1 MNERTESATRR
12 RVLRTG
18 AALGIAA
25 VAGCSG
31 GGGGGAGGDGTDG
44 SDSDADADADGG
56 GSGGGAGGDSST
68 AAYDEWLSNV
78 PNYDGSVADR
88 TGDDSVA
95 VAVGAGNGLFFDPPA
110 VRVTTGT
117 TVVWEWTGQGGQH
130 NVAEESRAFE
140 SELATTE
147 GTTYERTFDEP
158 GVVRYLC
165 VPHQAVGMKGVVDVV
180 DG

>member
-1 MNERTESATRR
+1 MNERTESVTRR
-12 RVLRTG
+12 RVLQTG
-18 AALGIAA
+18 VALGIAV
-25 VAGCSG
+25 VAGC
-31 GGGGGAGGDGTDG
+31 AGGDGE
-44 SDSDADADADGG
+44 
-56 GSGGGAGGDSST
+56 SGGGTDGDGDGDGDGDAGGGDSST

-88 TGDDSVA
+88 TGDDSVT

-130 NVAEESRAFE
+130 NVVEESRAFE
-140 SELATTE
+140 SELATTA
-147 GTTYERTFDEP
+147 GTTFERTFDEP
-158 GVVRYLC
+158 GVVRYVC
-165 VPHQAVGMKGVVDVV
+165 VPHQAVGMKGVVEVV

>member
-31 GGGGGAGGDGTDG
+31 GGGSGGGTGG
-44 SDSDADADADGG
+44 SDGDSGDGG
-56 GSGGGAGGDSST
+56 GGGSST
-68 AAYDEWLSNV
+68 AAYDEWLADV

-88 TGDDSVA
+88 TGDDSVT

-130 NVAEESRAFE
+130 NVAEETRAFE

-147 GTTYERTFDEP
+147 GTTFERTFDEP

-165 VPHQAVGMKGVVDVV
+165 VPHQAVGMKGVVEVV

>member
-18 AALGIAA
+18 AALGIAV

-31 GGGGGAGGDGTDG
+31 GGESGGGTDG
-44 SDSDADADADGG
+44 SDGDGNAG
-56 GSGGGAGGDSST
+56 GGDSST
-68 AAYDEWLSNV
+68 AAYDDWLSDV

-88 TGDDSVA
+88 TGDDSVT

-130 NVAEESRAFE
+130 NVAEERRAFE
-140 SELATTE
+140 SELATTA
-147 GTTYERTFDEP
+147 GTTFERTFDEP

>member
-25 VAGCSG
+25 FAGCSG
-31 GGGGGAGGDGTDG
+31 GGGASGDGTDG
-44 SDSDADADADGG
+44 SDGDSG

-88 TGDDSVA
+88 TGDGSVT

-110 VRVTTGT
+110 VSVTTGT
-117 TVVWEWTGQGGQH
+117 KVVWEWTGQGGQH
-130 NVAEESRAFE
+130 NVVEESRAFE
-140 SELATTE
+140 SELATTA